1 MNTKNMKFFIYFP
14 LLLGLIFS
22 ILSFRF
28 TSPDEF
34 TGAPLWSPVYFFSY
48 SFFYYSFLNLLLAAP
63 FALISLVNKKV
74 GKFCAYIVLSVFLIF
89 FVTDSFVYQQF
100 RLHLNIA
107 MLQMTLLGGGQ
118 VVSFSGSMILQICLL
133 MGACFIAALVCFWLA
148 NVLSN
153 TQPRFK
159 PSYLLAFTLVGLF
172 VCQGVYGFGFAY
184 HNPYTSKV
192 EENLPLSRPLHFNKL
207 LIKTGLVSREDVYTF
222 KKTDAKGAMNYPLS
236 KLDCSGGE
244 GYNIVFLVVD
254 ALRFDMITEQTMPNV
269 TAFSKNAINF
279 KDHYSGGI
287 NTRHGIFT
295 LFTGIPGSYWDSSK
309 ASKSGSALIKA
320 LQTRGYE
327 IGLFASDPLTMPEF
341 NQTVFATLPDARLNS
356 KGNNPIEKDESAI
369 EDMEKWLTSVPKNK
383 PFFAFLFLD
392 SVHSAI
398 FPETEEF
405 TVFKPYWKE
414 VNQIKLSNDFDRTPY
429 FNRYKNS
436 VFFTDKNLGRA
447 LSFLGKNID
456 IDKTIIVIT
465 SDHGEEFNDTGKNYW
480 GHNGNFTKYQAQIPF
495 IVKWPGKA
503 SIDIGYRTSALDVVP
518 TLLPRVLGCKNPVSD
533 YSVGKDLFEPSGR
546 NPFVYVSNYSKD
558 AFVEKDRVVLIN
570 EIGVLSFL
578 DPAYNPAK
586 DQSVP
591 PYLKQVLEESS
602 RFLKKH

>member
-1 MNTKNMKFFIYFP
+1 M
-14 LLLGLIFS
+14 
-22 ILSFRF
+22 
-28 TSPDEF
+28 
-34 TGAPLWSPVYFFSY
+34 
-48 SFFYYSFLNLLLAAP
+48 
-63 FALISLVNKKV
+63 
-74 GKFCAYIVLSVFLIF
+74 
-89 FVTDSFVYQQF
+89 
-100 RLHLNIA
+100 
-107 MLQMTLLGGGQ
+107 
-118 VVSFSGSMILQICLL
+118 
-133 MGACFIAALVCFWLA
+133 
-148 NVLSN
+148 
-153 TQPRFK
+153 
-159 PSYLLAFTLVGLF
+159 
-172 VCQGVYGFGFAY
+172 
-184 HNPYTSKV
+184 
-192 EENLPLSRPLHFNKL
+192 
-207 LIKTGLVSREDVYTF
+207 
-222 KKTDAKGAMNYPLS
+222 KKTN
-236 KLDCSGGE
+236 
-244 GYNIVFLVVD
+244 
-254 ALRFDMITEQTMPNV
+254 
-269 TAFSKNAINF
+269 
-279 KDHYSGGI
+279 
-287 NTRHGIFT
+287 
-295 LFTGIPGSYWDSSK
+295 
-309 ASKSGSALIKA
+309 
-320 LQTRGYE
+320 LQ
-327 IGLFASDPLTMPEF
+327 L
-341 NQTVFATLPDARLNS
+341 
-356 KGNNPIEKDESAI
+356 